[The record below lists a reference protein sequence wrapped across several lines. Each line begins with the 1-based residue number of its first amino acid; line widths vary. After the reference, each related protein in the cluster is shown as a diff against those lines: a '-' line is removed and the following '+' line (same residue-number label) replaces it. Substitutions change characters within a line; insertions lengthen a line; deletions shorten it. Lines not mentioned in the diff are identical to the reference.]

1 MAAPSEAEIQT
12 QWKNT
17 VNILEK
23 TRAYA
28 DNDLADPGGYLDVL
42 VQSFEGD
49 YIPVDGAAFVSRIR
63 SLLSSAVG
71 RTQAVSAI
79 EPVLYEYASIL
90 AASSTLGYGSGYQ
103 SSADLFAALYQW
115 FVDGSYTV
123 VTRAITYTA
132 VSAVAG
138 GTGNAGISRLT
149 VDRYGFNL
157 EACHVE
163 KKMFKCISDQNS
175 GSQKWAERFQAV
187 GSAAS
192 FDGLRIGA
200 TGSGEASRTT
210 ITAKHAGSG
219 NGGSLLNNSS
229 FSDFTA
235 SATSGAQFTNWDE
248 TRVGAATTAI
258 TQDTT
263 NYYRSHPNANTNA
276 SMKLAL
282 ANAGH
287 SITVKQTLT
296 NMRASRLDP
305 NTPYFLRVMV
315 NKTVGSGVG
324 GNVTI
329 KLGGNAT
336 VSTAVSGLGANWQQL
351 VIPFDKTCWLEEF
364 GQEGFD
370 IEIAWAGGTSGYML
384 FDDVMFC
391 PWDLIDGTYWLVHQ
405 AHATPLANLVDDEY
419 KAVDSGGAPG
429 TGIMQYWCWI
439 SGFGYLPSTGGG
451 SPTIAD
457 PT

>member
-1 MAAPSEAEIQT
+1 MAAPSEAEIVT
-12 QWKNT
+12 QWKHT

-79 EPVLYEYASIL
+79 EPVLYEYASVL
-90 AASSTLGYGSGYQ
+90 AASSTVGYGSGYQ
-103 SSADLFAALYQW
+103 NSADLFAALYQW
-115 FVDGSYTV
+115 YIDNSGTLKS
-123 VTRAITYTA
+123 RAITYTA

-175 GSQKWAERFQAV
+175 GSQKWAERIQAV

-200 TGSGEASRTT
+200 TGSGEATRTT

-229 FSDFTA
+229 FSDFNA
-235 SATSGAQFTNWDE
+235 SATSGAQFTNWTE
-248 TRVGAATTAI
+248 TITGAATTAI

-276 SMKLAL
+276 SMKLTL
-282 ANAGH
+282 ANSGH
-287 SITVKQTLT
+287 SIALKQSLT

-305 NTPYFLRVMV
+305 NTPYFLRVMW
-315 NKTVGSGVG
+315 NRSIGSGAAG
-324 GNVTI
+324 TI
-329 KLGGNAT
+329 RVKLGGNTTLSVT
-336 VSTAVSGLGANWQQL
+336 VASQSGWQEL
-351 VIPFDKTCWLEEF
+351 KIPFDKTCWLEEF
-364 GQEGFD
+364 GQDDFGV
-370 IEIAWAGGTSGYML
+370 EIAWAGGTGGYVL
-384 FDDVMFC
+384 LDDVMFC

-405 AHATPLANLVDDEY
+405 AHATPVANIIDDEY

-439 SGFGYLPSTGGG
+439 SGFGYLPSTSGTP
-451 SPTIAD
+451 SVTD